1 MFFFI
6 ISGEEAASHPMVVWS
21 EDGEIRNEHLLA
33 ILCVFQGCRNQ
44 VTVRLEKGIS
54 KAQDKS
60 HGEGRGGI
68 HQDNTFQKRKIR
80 DLLIGQNPQPFLLV
94 GFP

>member
-1 MFFFI
+1 MFFYI
-6 ISGEEAASHPMVVWS
+6 ISGEETVSHPMVVWS
-21 EDGEIRNEHLLA
+21 EDVDIRSEHLLV
-33 ILCVFQGCRNQ
+33 IPCVFQGNRNR
-44 VTVRLEKGIS
+44 VSVRLEEGIRE
-54 KAQDKS
+54 AQHKS

>member
-1 MFFFI
+1 MFFSI
-6 ISGEEAASHPMVVWS
+6 IRREQARIHPMVVWL
-21 EDGEIRNEHLLA
+21 EDGDIRSEHLLV
-33 ILCVFQGCRNQ
+33 ILCVFQGHRNG
-44 VTVRLEKGIS
+44 VFVRLEKGIS

-68 HQDNTFQKRKIR
+68 HQDNAFQKRKIR
-80 DLLIGQNPQPFLLV
+80 DLLIAQNAQPFLLV